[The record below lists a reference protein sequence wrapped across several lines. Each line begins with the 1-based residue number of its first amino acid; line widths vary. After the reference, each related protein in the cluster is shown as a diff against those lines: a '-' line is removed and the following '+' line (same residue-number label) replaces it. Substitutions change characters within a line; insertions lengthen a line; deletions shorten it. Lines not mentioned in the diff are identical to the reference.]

1 MTYQQL
7 LHFCVASYLCGLRG
21 SGMKSLFSTRSG
33 ILGESGLMEKQIDS
47 FYLFRYGRKINR
59 IRTIGITR
67 GAAEGRVR
75 RALGI
80 TSPSGV
86 T

>member
-21 SGMKSLFSTRSG
+21 SGMKSLLSTRSG

-47 FYLFRYGRKINR
+47 FYLFRYGEEDKSYPNNR
-59 IRTIGITR
+59 HN
-67 GAAEGRVR
+67 
-75 RALGI
+75 
-80 TSPSGV
+80 GV
-86 T
+86 EQPRDG

>member
-7 LHFCVASYLCGLRG
+7 LHLRIAGYLCGLR
-21 SGMKSLFSTRSG
+21 SGGMERLFGTRGG
-33 ILGESGLMEKQIDS
+33 IFGESGLMEKQIDS

-59 IRTIGITR
+59 IRTIGITAWSSR
-67 GAAEGRVR
+67 GT
-75 RALGI
+75 GI